1 MYFLRGR
8 HDPIWSR
15 EERENFY
22 GSMYDQ
28 RSKHARAIRF
38 LELLKTVDG
47 LFLQRFISFPEEVWS
62 WSKYDLFVL
71 QGISILITDEFLD
84 GTIPKRV
91 IDQKTAYSD
100 LKSARKA
107 FKRIIHMDDPAN
119 HIEEMDTTPRWVQ
132 WYLKKT
138 WRLAANLQGFQ
149 RLFVAGLLSQTRG
162 SGTPPPLV
170 VLQSKVKFLKS
181 VSEEPPLL
189 SKTELA
195 LMSRAVDTAM
205 GKIPKGVFT
214 GLATKARVTVTGS
227 ACWEETRKDGGTAQA
242 VLNIMSKYTDERIP
256 VRDLDTGQVTLWKRV
271 EDFES
276 IGTAI
281 FFACLQEVLETDPNT
296 LSSAYL
302 TLVKEPGKARS
313 VTKGM
318 AALKIVL
325 DTISK
330 ICSYPLKKGFKSSE
344 SGMGRS
350 HHGWNFFKDM
360 CSEEMF
366 EELFHED
373 RSRRVEIEYADYL
386 ERHIVWEDIFAGSTD
401 YQEATDR
408 MVHQMAAL
416 LADKWMK
423 KCGIPP
429 LLQGILH
436 AVCYRPRRIY
446 FTGTGVLAEIGTPVD
461 SEGLRM
467 ITLKRGVLMGDPL
480 TKVVLHLTNI
490 VIREISSTLTSG
502 EIFTHFSNGAECEKA
517 YQDIILAAL
526 R

>member
-1 MYFLRGR
+1 
-8 HDPIWSR
+8 
-15 EERENFY
+15 
-22 GSMYDQ
+22 
-28 RSKHARAIRF
+28 
-38 LELLKTVDG
+38 
-47 LFLQRFISFPEEVWS
+47 
-62 WSKYDLFVL
+62 
-71 QGISILITDEFLD
+71 
-84 GTIPKRV
+84 
-91 IDQKTAYSD
+91 
-100 LKSARKA
+100 
-107 FKRIIHMDDPAN
+107 
-119 HIEEMDTTPRWVQ
+119 
-132 WYLKKT
+132 
-138 WRLAANLQGFQ
+138 
-149 RLFVAGLLSQTRG
+149 
-162 SGTPPPLV
+162 
-170 VLQSKVKFLKS
+170 
-181 VSEEPPLL
+181 
-189 SKTELA
+189 
-195 LMSRAVDTAM
+195 MSRAADTAM
-205 GKIPKGVFT
+205 EKIPKGVFT

-242 VLNIMSKYTDERIP
+242 VLTIMSKYQDERIP
-256 VRDLDTGQVTLWKRV
+256 VRNLDTGQVTLWKRV

-281 FFACLQEVLETDPNT
+281 FFACLQEVLETDPET

-313 VTKGM
+313 VTKGL

-350 HHGWNFFKDM
+350 HHGWNLFKDM

-366 EELFHED
+366 EELFKED
-373 RSRRVEIEYADYL
+373 RTRRVEIEYADYL

-401 YQEATDR
+401 YQEATDK
-408 MVHQMAAL
+408 MVHQMSAM

-446 FTGTGVLAEIGTPVD
+446 FTGTGVLAEIGISVD
-461 SEGLRM
+461 PTENLRM
-467 ITLKRGVLMGDPL
+467 VLLKRGVLMGDPL

-502 EIFTHFSNGAECEKA
+502 EMFTHFSNGAECEEV
-517 YQDIILAAL
+517 YQKTILASL